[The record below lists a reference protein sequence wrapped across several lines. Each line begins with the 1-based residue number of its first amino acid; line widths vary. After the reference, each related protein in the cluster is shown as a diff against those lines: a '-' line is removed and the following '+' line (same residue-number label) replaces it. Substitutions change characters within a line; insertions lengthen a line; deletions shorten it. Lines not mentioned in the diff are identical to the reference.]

1 MTHLIINT
9 NPLSPPPPLQ
19 LCRVSATLGW
29 ESFKLATEVW
39 TEQLDLPQGA
49 ESKHAHL
56 QRCALGLV
64 KEMLLALEAA
74 GRHGQEGDRDAADR
88 IQR

>member
-1 MTHLIINT
+1 M
-9 NPLSPPPPLQ
+9 
-19 LCRVSATLGW
+19 
-29 ESFKLATEVW
+29 W